1 MLKSKYKKPDIKK
14 IVSKMG
20 IVFVLIALII
30 LWSSLSQSFFTV
42 NNLLLIIKQVSLYSI
57 LCVGMTIVLV
67 TGGIDLSIGSI
78 VALSAVFAA
87 R

>member
-1 MLKSKYKKPDIKK
+1 MLKSKDKKPDIKK

-42 NNLLLIIKQVSLYSI
+42 NNLL
-57 LCVGMTIVLV
+57 
-67 TGGIDLSIGSI
+67 
-78 VALSAVFAA
+78 
-87 R
+87 